1 MTPSL
6 EQESSRGTQAQLLLE
21 NPLIADAFDVMEK
34 EIMSAWENSPVGD
47 EKGREKLYVMLL
59 LSRKVKR
66 HFESLVLTGEM
77 ARRTLAD
84 VVRRERL

>member
-21 NPLIADAFDVMEK
+21 NPLIADAFNTLEN
-34 EIMSAWENSPVGD
+34 EIKTAWEDSPARD
-47 EKGREKLYVMLL
+47 EKGREKLYEMLML
-59 LSRKVKR
+59 TRKVKR